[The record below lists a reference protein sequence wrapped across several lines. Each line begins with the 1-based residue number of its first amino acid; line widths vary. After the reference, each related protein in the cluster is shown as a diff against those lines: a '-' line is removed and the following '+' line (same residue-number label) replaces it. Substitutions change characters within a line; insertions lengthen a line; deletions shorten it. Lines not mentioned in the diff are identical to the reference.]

1 MKKVVVLGGG
11 LVGGVIA
18 RDIAEDP
25 ALKVTVVD
33 RDEQVLARLR
43 QRAKVET
50 RRADLADSAAV
61 TALAAEHDFV
71 IGCAPGF
78 LGLGVLRA
86 VIEAGRDCVDISFM
100 PEDAR
105 VLDGRAREK
114 GVTVV
119 VDCGVAP
126 GMSNMLLGHAEAE
139 LGALTRGL
147 ILVGGLPVQRRW
159 PWEYGAV
166 FSPIDVIEEYTRVAR
181 YVEHGQ
187 LVEREAL
194 TDPELHYFPGLG
206 TLESFNTDGL
216 RSLMDTIK
224 APDLKE
230 KTMRWPGHIEK
241 IRVLRET
248 GFFSQTPIEVG
259 GVSVRPLDV
268 TAKLLFPMWKLREG
282 EDELTVMRVEAEGL
296 KGQAKVRYTYDLL
309 DRTDPV
315 THEMSMARTTGF
327 PATAMARLIL
337 GGQLKRPG
345 VTPPEMLGRERP
357 IYDAIMA
364 ALRQRNVIFTERVE
378 ELR

>member
-61 TALAAEHDFV
+61 TALAAENDFV

-357 IYDAIMA
+357 I
-364 ALRQRNVIFTERVE
+364 
-378 ELR
+378 

>member
-1 MKKVVVLGGG
+1 MKKVIVLGGG

-18 RDIAEDP
+18 RDLADDP
-25 ALKVTVVD
+25 TLQVTVVD
-33 RDEQVLARLR
+33 RDEGVLARLK
-43 QRAKVET
+43 QRANVAT
-50 RRADLADSAAV
+50 QRADLADPAAV
-61 TALAAEHDFV
+61 TALAAAHDFV
-71 IGCAPGF
+71 LGCAPGF
-78 LGLGVLRA
+78 LGLAVLRA

-105 VLDGRAREK
+105 ELDDLARQR

-126 GMSNMLLGHAEAE
+126 GMSNLLLGHVEAE

-181 YVEHGQ
+181 FVEHGVV
-187 LVEREAL
+187 VEREAL
-194 TDPELHYFPGLG
+194 SDPELHYFPGLG

-248 GFFSQTPIEVG
+248 GFFRQDPIDVG
-259 GVSVRPLDV
+259 GVKVRPLDL
-268 TAKLLFPMWKLREG
+268 TAKLLFPMWQLRAG
-282 EDELTVMRVEAEGL
+282 EEELTVMRVEAEGL
-296 KGQAKVRYTYDLL
+296 RAGKKVRYTYDLL
-309 DRTDPV
+309 DRTDPARG
-315 THEMSMARTTGF
+315 EMSMARTTGF
-327 PATAMARLIL
+327 PATAMARLVL
-337 GGQLKRPG
+337 GGTVTRPG
-345 VTPPEMLGRERP
+345 VHPPEVLGREPP

-364 ALRQRNVIFTERVE
+364 ALRVRRVVFTETIE